1 MTGVDDL
8 WIGIGGVVLLIT
20 LVAIGVRVYVAAALT
35 GFLGLLA
42 LKGWNVAAAVAG
54 TIPHSKTVTYPLSV
68 LPLFILIGFL
78 AFHAGLTAKLFE
90 AARRWV
96 GWVPGGLAVS
106 TVFASAGFAAVSGA
120 STATA
125 AVFSRVAIP
134 DMLKNRYGRRLTAG
148 VIAAGGTLASL
159 IPPSA
164 ILVIYAIIVE
174 ESVGKLLLAGLLPGV
189 VSVLIYA
196 GLIVGM
202 CTFRPDLGKP
212 IHGFSWRQRFASLPG
227 ALPIFLVVA
236 IIFGALYSGAA
247 TPTEAGALGAMVVFA
262 LYAYRAWRE
271 RAAALMGKRLR
282 EALMETAKLT
292 VMIFTLIWGVFL
304 FVRFLGFAGL
314 PEAFADWVVT
324 LDMPPLLIIICI
336 LLAYAVLGMFMDA
349 IGMLVLTLPVVYP
362 AVVALGYDPIWFGI
376 VVVKMAEICLITPP
390 IGLNCFVVAGVA
402 RELRADDGGSLAIPL
417 QDVFRGIGPF
427 FVADVRL
434 DELEHENG
442 VRILLAVESGSRA
455 WGFPSPDSDLTCA
468 SSTPTT
474 ATGTCRWTR
483 GAMSRV
489 LCCGCRKRWGDQMTA
504 LITHS
509 ACLEHEMDSG
519 HPERPEA
526 VGAIEDLISRKGRSR
541 ELGEG
546 QRSCVLDELACRRS
560 FATSRRP
567 GFSTRSTCVDGPSP
581 PQGDRYSRRGR
592 RVRGQ
597 PCPTRI
603 LPGSTRSPTSVR

>member
-1 MTGVDDL
+1 MTGADDL
-8 WIGIGGVVLLIT
+8 WIGIGGALLLVALVVL
-20 LVAIGVRVYVAAALT
+20 GVRVYVAAALT
-35 GFLGLLA
+35 GFLGLLWI
-42 LKGWNVAAAVAG
+42 KGWDVAAAIAG

-78 AFHAGLTAKLFE
+78 AFHAGLTSRLFE

-134 DMLKNRYGRRLTAG
+134 DMLGNRYGRRLTAG

-174 ESVGKLLLAGLLPGV
+174 ESVGKLLLAGLIPGL
-189 VSVLIYA
+189 VSLFIYA
-196 GLIVGM
+196 GLIVGL
-202 CTFRPDLGKP
+202 CVLKPELGQP

-227 ALPIFLVVA
+227 ALPIALVVG
-236 IIFGALYSGAA
+236 IIFGALYSGLA

-262 LYAYRAWRE
+262 MYAWRAWR
-271 RAAALMGKRLR
+271 RRSIQQMGGQLR

-304 FVRFLGFAGL
+304 FVRFLGYAGL
-314 PEAFADWVVT
+314 PVAFADWVAG

-336 LLAYAVLGMFMDA
+336 LLSYAVLGMFMDA

-390 IGLNCFVVAGVA
+390 IGLNCMVVAGVA
-402 RELRADDGGSLAIPL
+402 RELRDEQGNSLAIPL

-427 FVADVRL
+427 FAADVL
-434 DELEHENG
+434 T
-442 VRILLAVESGSRA
+442 VAVLLA
-455 WGFPSPDSDLTCA
+455 FPDL
-468 SSTPTT
+468 
-474 ATGTCRWTR
+474 
-483 GAMSRV
+483 V
-489 LCCGCRKRWGDQMTA
+489 LW
-504 LITHS
+504 
-509 ACLEHEMDSG
+509 
-519 HPERPEA
+519 
-526 VGAIEDLISRKGRSR
+526 
-541 ELGEG
+541 
-546 QRSCVLDELACRRS
+546 
-560 FATSRRP
+560 
-567 GFSTRSTCVDGPSP
+567 
-581 PQGDRYSRRGR
+581 
-592 RVRGQ
+592 
-597 PCPTRI
+597 
-603 LPGSTRSPTSVR
+603 LPRTMG